1 MSFIINQNFDL
12 KSPQFNFARDY
23 FNNLAKLKAA
33 DENNFPDHFITNVA
47 GDLYQL
53 NKSYTPNDTTG
64 RWRKIKL
71 GSDVDLSGYATKA
84 DLNNKASKGEAVK
97 DLSIAADA
105 KIITIAG
112 TRADSTITKVD
123 IPLAAYEELTDKN
136 QKVGL
141 VTGAERKRLLAL
153 KLSGNSFND
162 TSTNTKGLRLSLNG
176 TNSSV
181 DISIAKPGDD
191 STYGLMSGADKKKLD
206 DVANTYATKSDV
218 SALSSA
224 LVYRG
229 TVDAKYALPTKN
241 VKIGDVYVVAAAGI
255 FAGQTCEAGDMII
268 AQTASNAEGTPAPTW
283 TVVQTNI
290 NGAVTTTD
298 TLTGNKLIVGGGNR
312 TIKAA
317 TGTGFVKI
325 SNGAVSVDNSTY
337 LKSVPAATDT
347 SVGGIKA
354 ENIGTLQPGF
364 TVTEQNQVID
374 RFTSTTSPS
383 NKIYPVELFYN
394 GRAFV
399 RVPWTDTNTT
409 YPLASASANGLMSKD
424 DKSKLDDLGLSGDS
438 FNDASTNTKGLRL
451 NLVGADSS
459 YDIPIVKPS
468 NDASTYG
475 LMSGADK
482 KKLDGLQNY
491 TLQVASDNVLGGIKA
506 VKTNKTLGTTQL
518 QDNITDIT
526 DRYYPVLMV
535 NSDKACVNVPWIN
548 PKSYID
554 FEFNDASDNAISNST
569 VTEAI
574 NGLKSDINGVVTS
587 ITSIPESEITKL
599 FN

>member
-1 MSFIINQNFDL
+1 
-12 KSPQFNFARDY
+12 
-23 FNNLAKLKAA
+23 
-33 DENNFPDHFITNVA
+33 
-47 GDLYQL
+47 
-53 NKSYTPNDTTG
+53 
-64 RWRKIKL
+64 
-71 GSDVDLSGYATKA
+71 
-84 DLNNKASKGEAVK
+84 
-97 DLSIAADA
+97 
-105 KIITIAG
+105 
-112 TRADSTITKVD
+112 
-123 IPLAAYEELTDKN
+123 
-136 QKVGL
+136 
-141 VTGAERKRLLAL
+141 
-153 KLSGNSFND
+153 
-162 TSTNTKGLRLSLNG
+162 
-176 TNSSV
+176 
-181 DISIAKPGDD
+181 
-191 STYGLMSGADKKKLD
+191 
-206 DVANTYATKSDV
+206 
-218 SALSSA
+218 
-224 LVYRG
+224 
-229 TVDAKYALPTKN
+229 
-241 VKIGDVYVVAAAGI
+241 
-255 FAGQTCEAGDMII
+255 MII

-298 TLTGNKLIVGGGNR
+298 TLTESKLIVGGGNR

-506 VKTNKTLGTTQL
+506 VKTNKTLGAAQL

-526 DRYYPVLMV
+526 GRYYPVLMV
-535 NSDKACVNVPWIN
+535 NSDKACVNVPWID

-554 FEFNDASDNAISNST
+554 FEFNDTSSNAISNST

-574 NGLKSDINGVVTS
+574 NGLRSDINGVVAS
-587 ITSIPESEITKL
+587 ITSISESEITKL

>member
-23 FNNLAKLKAA
+23 FANLEALKAA

-47 GDLYQL
+47 GNLYQL
-53 NKSYTPNDTTG
+53 TKSNSIDITTG
-64 RWRKIKL
+64 KWRKIKL
-71 GSDVDLSGYATKA
+71 GSDVDLSSYATKA
-84 DLNNKASKGEAVK
+84 DLNGKASKAEAIKV
-97 DLSIAADA
+97 LSLNPT
-105 KIITIAG
+105 KNGIIING
-112 TRADSTITKVD
+112 KFVNDKWSTEQT
-123 IPLAAYEELTDKN
+123 IPLASYSVTSDEENT
-136 QKVGL
+136 QKAGL

-191 STYGLMSGADKKKLD
+191 LTYGLMSGADKKKLD
-206 DVANTYATKSDV
+206 NIANTYATKSDV

-255 FAGQTCEAGDMII
+255 FAGQTCESGDMII
-268 AQTASNAEGTPAPTW
+268 AKTASNAEGTPAPTW

-298 TLTGNKLIVGGGNR
+298 TLTESKLIVGGGNR

-364 TVTEQNQVID
+364 TVNEQNQVID
-374 RFTSTTSPS
+374 RFTSTISPS

-424 DKSKLDDLGLSGDS
+424 DKSKLD
-438 FNDASTNTKGLRL
+438 
-451 NLVGADSS
+451 
-459 YDIPIVKPS
+459 
-468 NDASTYG
+468 
-475 LMSGADK
+475 
-482 KKLDGLQNY
+482 GLQNY

-506 VKTNKTLGTTQL
+506 VKTNKTLGAAQL

-535 NSDKACVNVPWIN
+535 NSDKACVNVPWID

-554 FEFNDASDNAISNST
+554 FEFNDTSNNAISNST

-574 NGLKSDINGVVTS
+574 NGLKSDINGVVAG